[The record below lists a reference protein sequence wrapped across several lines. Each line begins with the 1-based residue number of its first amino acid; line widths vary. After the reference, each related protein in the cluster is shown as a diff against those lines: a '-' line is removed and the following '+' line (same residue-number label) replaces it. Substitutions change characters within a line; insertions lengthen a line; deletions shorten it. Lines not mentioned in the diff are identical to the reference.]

1 MTIRVIHDDKPYKGG
16 TEMIDYPKYKK
27 VLFCTDFSENS
38 DWAFHYAFGIAK
50 RDEGVL
56 YILHVIPANPDHYNL
71 ERFLA
76 KAELD
81 RMKATLREDRER
93 MYDDRYLS
101 QIKDKA
107 NVRVVTETGRED
119 KKILEFARKKKIDII
134 VIGTRGRTGIEH
146 LFIGSVAE
154 KIIRYS
160 PIPVF
165 IIPCKEK
172 LNRNES

>member
-1 MTIRVIHDDKPYKGG
+1 MRCKTKPYRGG

-81 RMKATLREDRER
+81 RMKATLRE
-93 MYDDRYLS
+93 
-101 QIKDKA
+101 
-107 NVRVVTETGRED
+107 
-119 KKILEFARKKKIDII
+119 
-134 VIGTRGRTGIEH
+134 
-146 LFIGSVAE
+146 

-172 LNRNES
+172 QDHDES